1 MVSLNFVLL
10 LCTAICFAALVVR
23 EVVAGARAGGSA
35 YGALLPLGLLLWELP
50 ALLAV
55 WP

>member
-1 MVSLNFVLL
+1 MVSLNFVLYL
-10 LCTAICFAALVVR
+10 GAAICFGIVFVIEVVR
-23 EVVAGARAGGSA
+23 GWNARPGFGWAI
-35 YGALLPLGLLLWELP
+35 PLGLLLWLLP